1 MNGFNGSPAPAITGL
16 TFVQDLGSGGFADV
30 YLYQSIS
37 PARPVAVKVLRESGL
52 SAKLAQRFAV
62 EADTMA
68 ALEHPHIV
76 RVYDFGTTDD
86 GRPYI
91 EMAYY
96 PRESLAAAV
105 KREPF
110 SVADALRV
118 GVQLASAVETAHRA
132 GLLHR
137 DIKPANVLTDRY
149 NEPALTDFGIASRI
163 HDDDDEEA
171 SLSVPWAPPE
181 AMFSTSPVDERS
193 DVYSLAATLWH
204 LLVGRSPYELPGG
217 DNRPSAMMIRT
228 RDLPAPSTGRGDVPA
243 SFDRLLQAAL
253 SKDPRY
259 RPASAADFARALQ
272 VVEEELHLR
281 QTPFKVALEDSL
293 DPRQLASED
302 DRTRRQTASRV
313 VSPQWSTGPISGR
326 TGPRTGTRPGP
337 RFDSTGPGSAP
348 PLGRSGPRFDSTGP
362 GSAPLPGRSGP
373 LRPGSPDLG
382 RGPEPADATVTQRR
396 AQPVDPTTGRPSGP
410 SEPEA
415 EPVPEAAV
423 GSRRGLWVAAVAL
436 AVVLLAGGGAYLVW
450 GGRAPEPVP
459 QLTQPAPDP
468 GWDMPPGQPEVKGYW
483 YDGGTRV
490 EFDWDYSGRQET
502 DTYRVR
508 TSESSQEQRTSRRQ
522 WVDLDP
528 TADPYCVQVQVV
540 RLDGNHQSPWSKE
553 ACAQ

>member
-1 MNGFNGSPAPAITGL
+1 VTAPAPSITGL
-16 TFVQDLGSGGFADV
+16 TFVEALGSGGFADV
-30 YLYQSIS
+30 YLYQSIA
-37 PARPVAVKVLRESGL
+37 PARSVAVKVLRETGL
-52 SAKLAQRFAV
+52 SQRLAERFAV

-76 RVYDFGTTDD
+76 RVYNFGTTED

-105 KREPF
+105 KRSPF
-110 SVADALRV
+110 SVPDTLRV
-118 GVQLASAVETAHRA
+118 GIQLASAVETAHRA

-243 SFDRLLQAAL
+243 SLNRLLQAGL

-281 QTPFKVALEDSL
+281 PTPFKVALDDSQH
-293 DPRQLASED
+293 RHQAASED
-302 DRTRRQTASRV
+302 DRTRRQTAARV
-313 VSPQWSTGPISGR
+313 VSPQWPTGPQSG
-326 TGPRTGTRPGP
+326 
-337 RFDSTGPGSAP
+337 SSAA
-348 PLGRSGPRFDSTGP
+348 RSGPRFEVTVNPAASPASGSTGP
-362 GSAPLPGRSGP
+362 TPARPRSGRP
-373 LRPGSPDLG
+373 LTRP
-382 RGPEPADATVTQRR
+382 PERAQAASLDATVTQRR
-396 AQPVDPTTGRPSGP
+396 PQSVDDATRRKLDQLGLDPEPP
-410 SEPEA
+410 SEPERR
-415 EPVPEAAV
+415 
-423 GSRRGLWVAAVAL
+423 GRRGLMAAVIGL
-436 AVVLLAGGGAYLVW
+436 VVVLLIGAGVYLIW
-450 GGRAPEPVP
+450 GRQAPESVP
-459 QLTQPAPDP
+459 QNTPLAPDP
-468 GWDMPPGQPEVKGYW
+468 GWDRPLGQPEVKGYW
-483 YDGGTRV
+483 YDGQARV
-490 EFDWDYSGRQET
+490 EFDWDYSGRQDS

-508 TSESSQEQRTSRRQ
+508 VTSGGPAEEQRTPRRS

-528 TADPYCVQVQVV
+528 QSDPYCIQVQVV
-540 RLDGNHQSPWSKE
+540 RTDGSRQSPWSKE
-553 ACAQ
+553 SCAQ